1 MIDIEEIKRIDRE
14 YGIVTESAETRQV
27 IEHDDETG
35 VPVGKH
41 EDISVEFSYK
51 IGDEIKRETLSLW
64 HFKKLYTNAKRMKIS
79 IRRGENYVY
88 TEEESMEDILGF
100 EVDDLEELPK
110 ATQQKTKELDVI
122 EYVEELIKDERE
134 RTGPMFG

>member
-1 MIDIEEIKRIDRE
+1 MDAEEIKRIDRE
-14 YGIVTESAETRQV
+14 YGIVAESAQTRQV

-41 EDISVEFSYK
+41 DDISVEFSYK
-51 IGDEIKRETLSLW
+51 IGDEIKQETLSLW
-64 HFKKLYTNAKRMKIS
+64 HFKRLYTNAKRMKIG

-88 TEEESMEDILGF
+88 TKEDSMEDVLGF
-100 EVDDLEELPK
+100 EINGLGELPE
-110 ATQQKTKELDVI
+110 TDQQKTKELDVI
-122 EYVEELIKDERE
+122 EYVEELIEEERE